1 MEVTTTRI
9 IEALLLPPGGL
20 ILAALIGLLGWRF
33 RFGRWLLVWAIL
45 LQWLLTLPVTAS
57 LLYLGLERHPA
68 ISLEQ
73 LRETAPEA
81 IVVLGGGRELGAPEY
96 GGDTVSE
103 HSLTRL
109 RYAAKLARETRLPVI
124 PSGGYPGVIGVPEA
138 VLGRDVL
145 KQEFGVSVAA
155 IEPHSN
161 TTWENARYTAQLM
174 KQLGIQRIVLVTDA
188 AHMPRSLYAFE
199 RNGIHPLPA
208 PTNFQSLS
216 RHEISP
222 VERYL
227 PSAQA
232 ARESSYA
239 IHEYLGYLWYLMK

>member
-1 MEVTTTRI
+1 MEVTTTRL

-20 ILAALIGLLGWRF
+20 VLAALVGLLGWRF
-33 RFGRWLLVWAIL
+33 RLGRWLLVLAIL
-45 LQWLLTLPVTAS
+45 LQGLLTLPATAT
-57 LLYLGLERHPA
+57 LLYLGLERYPPV
-68 ISLEQ
+68 SREQ
-73 LRETAPEA
+73 LRDAAPEA
-81 IVVLGGGRELGAPEY
+81 IVVLGGGRELGTPEY

-103 HSLTRL
+103 HSLMRL
-109 RYAAKLARETRLPVI
+109 RYAAKLARETHLPVI
-124 PSGGYPGVIGVPEA
+124 PSGGHPGSIGVPGA
-138 VLGRDVL
+138 ILSRDIL
-145 KQEFGVSVAA
+145 KDEFGVSVLA

-174 KQLGIQRIVLVTDA
+174 KQLGIQRIILVTDA

-199 RNGIHPLPA
+199 RSGIHPLPA

-222 VERYL
+222 IERYL

-232 ARESSYA
+232 AKESSYA